1 MRLRYRFANQV
12 VGAFVILA
20 LALTVALIVLMGAN
34 QRWFRANY
42 EYYSILPDAR
52 DVTVGMAVT
61 FRGFTIGRVRD
72 ITLNE
77 QNEVDLRFTIQEEYA
92 DQVRENSIIQVVSNP
107 LGGGEIVFHQGRVET
122 PRLPEGSRIPLYD
135 SKEGLRLRDDNAVIV
150 LRSADPIAQI
160 IGQVDPILVNLDRV
174 LLNVAELTGDLEQA
188 LDGELDAVVEDLA
201 SISDNLRTTTEAL
214 RDPTGLIPTL
224 LDPQGSV
231 ASLLDDDNEL
241 YDQITSVVSS
251 LERSVSSLQS
261 SLQEVSR
268 FTEFVNN
275 AQPQISTLL
284 EQGRDTL
291 DTSEDVLEGLR
302 NNPLLRG
309 GIPDEVEQPSTFQG
323 IRDEEF

>member
-12 VGAFVILA
+12 VGVFVILA

-52 DVTVGMAVT
+52 NVNVGMAVT

-72 ITLNE
+72 ISLTREND
-77 QNEVDLRFTIQEEYA
+77 VDLRFTIQEEYL
-92 DQVRENSIIQVVSNP
+92 DQIRENSIIQVVSNP
-107 LGGGEIVFHQGRVET
+107 LGGGEIVFHQGREVT
-122 PRLPEGSRIPLYD
+122 SPLPEGSRIPLYD
-135 SKEGLRLRDDNAVIV
+135 SKEGLRLREDNEVLV

-188 LDGELDAVVEDLA
+188 LDGQLDGVVLDLA
-201 SISDNLRTTTEAL
+201 RISTNLRETSEAF

-231 ASLLDDDNEL
+231 ATLLDDNNEL
-241 YDQITSVVSS
+241 YDQITGVVSS
-251 LERSVSSLQS
+251 LEQSVSSLQS
-261 SLQEVSR
+261 SLEQVSR
-268 FTEFVNN
+268 FAEYVND

-309 GIPDEVEQPSTFQG
+309 GIPEEVDQPSTFQG

>member
-12 VGAFVILA
+12 VGVFVILA

-52 DVTVGMAVT
+52 NVNVGMAVT

-72 ITLNE
+72 ISLTREND
-77 QNEVDLRFTIQEEYA
+77 VDLRFTIQEEYL
-92 DQVRENSIIQVVSNP
+92 DQIRENSIIQVVSNP
-107 LGGGEIVFHQGRVET
+107 LGGGEIVFHQGREVT
-122 PRLPEGSRIPLYD
+122 SPLPEGSRIPLYD
-135 SKEGLRLRDDNAVIV
+135 SKEGLRLREDNEVLV

-188 LDGELDAVVEDLA
+188 LDGQLDGVVLDLA
-201 SISDNLRTTTEAL
+201 RISTNLRETSEAF

-231 ASLLDDDNEL
+231 ARLLDDNNEL
-241 YDQITSVVSS
+241 YDQITGVVSS
-251 LERSVSSLQS
+251 LEQSVSSLQS
-261 SLQEVSR
+261 SLEQVSR
-268 FTEFVNN
+268 FAEYVND

-309 GIPDEVEQPSTFQG
+309 GIPEEVDQPSTFQG

>member
-12 VGAFVILA
+12 VGVFVILA

-52 DVTVGMAVT
+52 NVNVGMAVT

-72 ITLNE
+72 ISLTREND
-77 QNEVDLRFTIQEEYA
+77 VDLRFTIQEEYL
-92 DQVRENSIIQVVSNP
+92 DQIRENSIIQVVSNP
-107 LGGGEIVFHQGRVET
+107 LGGGEIVFHQGREET
-122 PRLPEGSRIPLYD
+122 PPLPEGSQIPLYD
-135 SKEGLRLRDDNAVIV
+135 SKEGLRLREDNEVVV

-188 LDGELDAVVEDLA
+188 LDGQLDGVVLDLA
-201 SISDNLRTTTEAL
+201 RISTNLRETSEAF

-231 ASLLDDDNEL
+231 ATLLDDNNEL
-241 YDQITSVVSS
+241 YDQITGVVSS
-251 LERSVSSLQS
+251 LEQSVSSLQS
-261 SLQEVSR
+261 SLEQVSR
-268 FTEFVNN
+268 FAEYVND

-309 GIPDEVEQPSTFQG
+309 GIPEEVDQPSTFQG